1 MPARAGV
8 QSVGRSFNLLET
20 LASSEVAL
28 GVSELSAACGLPFG
42 TTHRLLRS
50 LADLG
55 YVRQEPSRSYALGAR
70 LVRLG
75 ARAANSL
82 AVWSRPLLEE
92 AAHAL
97 GESVNLATLEADRV
111 LYLGHVPGSGSM
123 RVFTEVGNRVAAHS
137 TGVGKA
143 MLAQLPPAEARAL
156 LLRTGLDAATEHTI
170 TDPDR
175 LLGALHV
182 IARQGYALDE
192 EEQELGVRCVAV
204 AARGADPPLAVSTS
218 GPTVRMTAELLE
230 RAVPLLQR
238 IAVAIEDQTAS
249 VAGGSSPR
257 RRA

>member
-1 MPARAGV
+1 MAARAGV
-8 QSVGRSFNLLET
+8 QSVERSFELLET
-20 LASSEVAL
+20 LASSERAL

-42 TTHRLLRS
+42 TAHRLLRS
-50 LADLG
+50 LVDLG

-75 ARAANSL
+75 SRAANSL

-92 AAHAL
+92 VAGAL
-97 GESVNLATLEADRV
+97 GESVNLATLDSDQV
-111 LYLGHVPGSGSM
+111 LYVAHVPGSGSM
-123 RVFTEVGNRVAAHS
+123 RVFTEVGNRVALHS

-143 MLAQLPPAEARAL
+143 MLAQLPPADARAL

-175 LLGALHV
+175 LLDALHD
-182 IARQGYALDE
+182 IRRKGYALDE

-204 AARGADPPLAVSTS
+204 AVRGADSPLAVSSS
-218 GPTVRMTAELLE
+218 GPTARMTAELLE

-238 IAVAIEDQTAS
+238 VADAIEDETRIPA
-249 VAGGSSPR
+249 
-257 RRA
+257 